1 MPWRNCV
8 CPAALAALLMAAS
21 AGSVAAQDV
30 GGVLDM
36 TGMGIYAMEDAVMEA
51 AQESVSGR
59 RATSPVTAKLT
70 RYAPSA
76 ERRRANLARFVEKT
90 RTRDP
95 AGAARLQSL
104 FASSDV
110 IGAMGKQMAPY
121 GLRTDDAADAYAV
134 WWMNAWLASRGR
146 NDTPSQGQ
154 ITAVKAQA
162 ARALASAPGFAAAS
176 DAAKQELAEAHLV
189 QAALIESYV
198 SGARGDSKLLRKIAD
213 AVRQGARRSGLDLDT
228 MELTPTGFVPR

>member
-1 MPWRNCV
+1 MLWRIRV
-8 CPAALAALLMAAS
+8 RPGALAALLLATTAP
-21 AGSVAAQDV
+21 AAAQEV

-51 AQESVSGR
+51 AQESV
-59 RATSPVTAKLT
+59 TSPRKASPATAKLT
-70 RYAPSA
+70 RYTPSA
-76 ERRRANLARFVEKT
+76 ERRRANLARFVDKV
-90 RTRDP
+90 RARDP
-95 AGAARLQSL
+95 NGATRLKSL
-104 FASSDV
+104 FATTDV
-110 IGAMGKQMAPY
+110 IGAMGKEIARY
-121 GLRTDDAADAYAV
+121 GLRIDDAADAYAV

-162 ARALASAPGFAAAS
+162 ARALASAPGFATAS

-198 SGARGDSKLLRKIAD
+198 SGARGDSKLLRKIAE